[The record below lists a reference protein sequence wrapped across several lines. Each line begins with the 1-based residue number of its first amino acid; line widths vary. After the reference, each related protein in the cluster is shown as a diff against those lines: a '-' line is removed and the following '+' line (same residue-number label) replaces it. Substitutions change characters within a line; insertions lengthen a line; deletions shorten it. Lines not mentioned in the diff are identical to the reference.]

1 MGVFRLNTVIGKYRI
16 ERFVGAGGMGE
27 VYRAINLQNRMPV
40 AVKALRIASES
51 DTALVR
57 FRNEAVIQY
66 NLRHPNVAE
75 LYEYLEHQGVPCI
88 VMEFIEGS
96 TLDQWIRETGPL
108 ELSRA
113 LEILAEICDAVSY
126 MHSRGTIHRDIKS
139 ENIRINAQGHAKL
152 LDFGIAISRTS
163 PALTKL
169 GHSIGTPEKMA
180 PEQHLGLRGDT
191 RSDVWSLGVLLY
203 EMLTG
208 ALPFANGNAAGLRED
223 VLAVRY
229 IPLTK
234 RRPEVPKAVV
244 RMIGSCLRLKP
255 EDRYASSG
263 VMLRELQQLRR
274 DVRRPFWRGGLSA
287 NPAMAAGALVLLGLL
302 IFLFAINISSSSNT
316 QSSTGSQKEDPA
328 VAQKTPSSQLEA
340 PAAEEQAPPP
350 KIAMNPSRSLS
361 NLKPRPAPFAVGQPE
376 PGTGGMEQLT
386 VRVATYDGP
395 AEVDNN
401 DGQPL
406 GLTPYPLRGPIG
418 SRHELWLRRQGY
430 EPRKI
435 DVEINVNQPEVLFG
449 LEKKERR

>member
-1 MGVFRLNTVIGKYRI
+1 MGVFPLNTVIGKYRI

-27 VYRAINLQNRMPV
+27 VYRATNLQNRMPV
-40 AVKALRIASES
+40 AVKALTIARES

-66 NLRHPNVAE
+66 NLRHPNVAA
-75 LYEYLEHQGVPCI
+75 LYEYLEYREVPCI

-108 ELSRA
+108 QLSRA

-139 ENIRINAQGHAKL
+139 ENIRMDAQGHAKL

-208 ALPFANGNAAGLRED
+208 ALPFANGNPAGLRED
-223 VLAVRY
+223 ILAVRY
-229 IPLTK
+229 IPITK

-244 RMIGSCLRLKP
+244 RMIGTCLRLKP

-274 DVRRPFWRGGLSA
+274 DVGRPFWRGGLSA
-287 NPAMAAGALVLLGLL
+287 NPAMAAGVLVSVGLL
-302 IFLFAINISSSSNT
+302 I
-316 QSSTGSQKEDPA
+316 
-328 VAQKTPSSQLEA
+328 
-340 PAAEEQAPPP
+340 
-350 KIAMNPSRSLS
+350 
-361 NLKPRPAPFAVGQPE
+361 
-376 PGTGGMEQLT
+376 
-386 VRVATYDGP
+386 
-395 AEVDNN
+395 
-401 DGQPL
+401 
-406 GLTPYPLRGPIG
+406 
-418 SRHELWLRRQGY
+418 
-430 EPRKI
+430 
-435 DVEINVNQPEVLFG
+435 
-449 LEKKERR
+449 